1 MVEDLHKKLN
11 LEEIESTKKICKKD
25 VRVMGRFMNIFR
37 VR

>member
-11 LEEIESTKKICKKD
+11 LEEIESTKVCKKD

>member
-11 LEEIESTKKICKKD
+11 LEEIESTKKVWKKD